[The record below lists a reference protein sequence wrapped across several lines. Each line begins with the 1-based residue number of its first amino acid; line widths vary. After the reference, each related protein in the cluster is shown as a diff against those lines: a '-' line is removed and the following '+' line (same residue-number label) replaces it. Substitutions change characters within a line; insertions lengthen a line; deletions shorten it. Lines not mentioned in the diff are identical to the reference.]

1 MEGDTPHQQVSPSTS
16 KTLQE
21 LAADGKKQLETVVE
35 IAHQILLSLNEALCS
50 PSFWVAPSSSHLALE
65 SSSVSSNSLTAVSDP
80 AAGAGRDSG
89 GEGEAGLA
97 ALEATSLRYKV
108 ATAALRATVASILNT
123 PQMRQQ
129 EDEGTG
135 GVPVEMET
143 GELDDLE
150 QRVTDLRKEVMKK
163 NQFLKLQIDQLRNL
177 IADISM
183 WQSQSL

>member
-1 MEGDTPHQQVSPSTS
+1 MVVISPWPARYRRRQLKQAKRGKKKAERRRQREERKRLQAMEGDTLHQQVSPSTA

-123 PQMRQQ
+123 PQ
-129 EDEGTG
+129 
-135 GVPVEMET
+135 VI
-143 GELDDLE
+143 
-150 QRVTDLRKEVMKK
+150 
-163 NQFLKLQIDQLRNL
+163 FLSIVAPCLSPPPAAFWGPSR
-177 IADISM
+177 
-183 WQSQSL
+183 

>member
-1 MEGDTPHQQVSPSTS
+1 MEGDTPHQQVSPSTA

-97 ALEATSLRYKV
+97 ALDATSLRYKV

-123 PQMRQQ
+123 PQ
-129 EDEGTG
+129 
-135 GVPVEMET
+135 VI
-143 GELDDLE
+143 
-150 QRVTDLRKEVMKK
+150 
-163 NQFLKLQIDQLRNL
+163 FLSIVAPCLSPPP
-177 IADISM
+177 AA
-183 WQSQSL
+183 

>member
-1 MEGDTPHQQVSPSTS
+1 MEGDTPHQQVSPSTA

-97 ALEATSLRYKV
+97 ALDATSLRYKV

-123 PQMRQQ
+123 PQQ

-135 GVPVEMET
+135 GVPAEMET

>member
-65 SSSVSSNSLTAVSDP
+65 SSSVSSNSVTAVSDP

-123 PQMRQQ
+123 PQVIFLSIVALASPHPLLHF
-129 EDEGTG
+129 G
-135 GVPVEMET
+135 GLLV
-143 GELDDLE
+143 
-150 QRVTDLRKEVMKK
+150 R
-163 NQFLKLQIDQLRNL
+163 
-177 IADISM
+177 
-183 WQSQSL
+183 

>member
-1 MEGDTPHQQVSPSTS
+1 MEGDTPHQQVSPSTA

-65 SSSVSSNSLTAVSDP
+65 SSSVSSNSLTAVPDP
-80 AAGAGRDSG
+80 AVGAGRDSG

-123 PQMRQQ
+123 PQQ
-129 EDEGTG
+129 EEGTG